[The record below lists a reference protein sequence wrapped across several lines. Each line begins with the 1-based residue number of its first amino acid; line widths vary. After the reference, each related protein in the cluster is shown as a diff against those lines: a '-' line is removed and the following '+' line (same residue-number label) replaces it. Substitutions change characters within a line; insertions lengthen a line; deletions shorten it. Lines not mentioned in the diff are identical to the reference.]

1 MKFSLFSVGKPKE
14 PFVVQGVREYLKRVE
29 RHLPFEWVQLPET
42 KGLNASSSREDST
55 RRISKAL
62 GERDFVVLLDEKGV
76 MMDSPAFSRWFY
88 SRLED
93 VSGKIVFVVGG
104 PYGVG
109 QDLKRR
115 ADALLSL
122 SPMTLTHELALLF
135 VAEQLYRAVM
145 IRLGTS
151 YHH

>member
-29 RHLPFEWVQLPET
+29 RHLPLEWVQLPET